1 MSAVEYKL
9 VLRNYQILIGLFLVL
24 SFIGLAAFYIMSLS
38 DTFILVLSII
48 SLILG
53 LLLIFLARRGV
64 IVAPPILRFR
74 SRVR

>member
-1 MSAVEYKL
+1 MSVVGYRL
-9 VLRNYQILIGLFLVL
+9 VLRSYQILIGLFLIL
-24 SFIGLAAFYIMSLS
+24 SFIGLIAFYTMFLS

-74 SRVR
+74 DVR